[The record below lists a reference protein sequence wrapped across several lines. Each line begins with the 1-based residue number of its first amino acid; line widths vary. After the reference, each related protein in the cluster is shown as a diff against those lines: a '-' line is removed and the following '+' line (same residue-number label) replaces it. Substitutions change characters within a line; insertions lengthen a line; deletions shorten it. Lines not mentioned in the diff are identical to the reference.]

1 MRNQNYQK
9 LFVFASFLLALFSA
23 VVLAQRPITR
33 LPQKVDYELREK
45 NASPEIKT
53 KLATLRTNIKNEK
66 FTFTVGY
73 TEAMDRNL
81 ENLTGDIIPTDMAN
95 RARTINLQARQL
107 LEMDDE
113 AQANFIKLNPN
124 KIPRLTVKCSAGLKA
139 FDWRK
144 SGKVTG
150 VRDQMS
156 CGSCWSFA
164 VIGALESSYLI
175 RNNSTTDESEQYV
188 LANSGAGS
196 CAGGNRQAA
205 NSYLVSTGTAS
216 ETVIP
221 YTATSG
227 PPNPGAATPYDAVAT
242 GFVNA
247 AVENPSVAELKQALC
262 EYGPLSVSVNATSQ
276 FQAYTGGV
284 FNQMSN
290 ASTNHAVLLIGWD
303 DAKGAWLIKNSWG
316 SGWGSTADYG
326 TEKGYM
332 WIAYNSNRIGR
343 WAQWI
348 KAKSKYYILPARYY
362 EIVKKPMII
371 DPVIIRQPI
380 KNND

>member
-1 MRNQNYQK
+1 MRKKNYQK
-9 LFVFASFLLALFSA
+9 LLILASLLIAFFSA
-23 VVLAQRPITR
+23 SVLAQRPIAR
-33 LPQKVDYELREK
+33 IQEKVDYNLSER
-45 NASPEIKT
+45 NASPQIKA
-53 KLATLRTNIKNEK
+53 KLLTLRNDINSNG

-73 TEAMDRNL
+73 TKPMDRNL
-81 ENLTGDIIPTDMAN
+81 ENLTGDIIPDDMAD
-95 RARTINLQARQL
+95 RAKVINARALQL
-107 LEMDDE
+107 LRLDNQ
-113 AQANFIKLNPN
+113 AQRNFVRLNPN
-124 KIPRLTVKCSAGLKA
+124 KLPRLKVRCSANLRA

-175 RNNSTTDESEQYV
+175 RNNATTDESEQYV

-196 CAGGNRQAA
+196 CAGGNRQSA
-205 NSYLVSTGTAS
+205 NTFLVSTGTAS
-216 ETVIP
+216 ETAIP

-227 PPNPGAATPYDAVAT
+227 PPNPGASTPFDAVAT

-247 AVENPSVAELKQALC
+247 AVQNPPVAEIKQALC
-262 EYGPLSVSVNATSQ
+262 VYGPLSVSVNATPM

-284 FNQMSN
+284 FNQMANS
-290 ASTNHAVLLIGWD
+290 STNHAVLLIGWD

-316 SGWGSTADYG
+316 NGWGSTAGYG

-332 WIAYNSNRIGR
+332 WIGYNSNRVGR

-348 KAKSKYYILPARYY
+348 RAKSRFYRLPPRYY
-362 EIVKKPMII
+362 EIVKRPII
-371 DPVIIRQPI
+371 INPVIRRPI
-380 KNND
+380 KTND